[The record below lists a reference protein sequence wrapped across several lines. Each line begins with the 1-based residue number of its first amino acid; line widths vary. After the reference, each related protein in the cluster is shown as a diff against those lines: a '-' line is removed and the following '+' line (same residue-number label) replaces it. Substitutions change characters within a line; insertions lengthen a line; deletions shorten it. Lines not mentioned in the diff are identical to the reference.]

1 MNRRLLFFPVF
12 LLFLFLPTP
21 ASGSDPGALV
31 VIGGGLSADNE
42 AVYRAILD
50 ARDGPGPLCVI
61 ATAGANPEGSAA
73 SAVAR
78 FDRWGGEG
86 TARAHPLP
94 EDEAEA
100 AWDPEVAAALGECS
114 GFFFTG
120 GVQSRILRLFR
131 PEGEAT
137 PALEA
142 LMDRWRRGAV
152 VAGSSA
158 GAAMMSDPMIAG
170 GSSVGALLNGI
181 DRDGVQLAAG
191 MGFLPDL
198 LVDQHFLARGRIG
211 RLLVATLEEEGV
223 PLGAGID
230 ENTALVVRGTELE
243 VVGASGVVMID
254 ARGVVPTPPDR
265 LPPGTSGVRGVSGV
279 RLELLGP
286 GDRFSLEPGAMVRP
300 AQGKT
305 SLPPLASREWE
316 GPDGGFFDR
325 WVFLHF
331 LDGVGRE
338 TRSGAVRGVGLRV
351 EGDAVL
357 HFHRGEGFRALG
369 FGDGQVAGVEGTP
382 AGLSVGPLLVEVR
395 RGWPPTPEE

>member
-1 MNRRLLFFPVF
+1 MIRHRFLLPVF
-12 LLFLFLPTP
+12 LLLLHAAP
-21 ASGSDPGALV
+21 AFASDPGALV

-42 AVYRAILD
+42 AVYRAILE
-50 ARDGPGPLCVI
+50 ARDGAGPVCVI
-61 ATAGANPEGSAA
+61 ATAGADPEGSAA

-78 FDRWGGEG
+78 IDRWGGEG
-86 TARAHPLP
+86 TALPLPLP
-94 EDEAEA
+94 ESEAEA
-100 AWDPEVAAALGECS
+100 AWSPEVVEALGACS
-114 GFFFTG
+114 GFYFTG

-131 PEGEAT
+131 PEGAFT
-137 PALEA
+137 PAWEA
-142 LMDRWRRGAV
+142 LMERWRQGAV

-181 DRDGVQLAAG
+181 DEDGVLLAGG

-198 LVDQHFLARGRIG
+198 LVDQHFLARGRMG
-211 RLLVATLEEEGV
+211 RLLVATLEEGGV

-243 VVGASGVVMID
+243 VVGASGVVVID

-265 LPPGTSGVRGVSGV
+265 LPAGVGGIRGVSGV

-286 GDRFSLEPGAMVRP
+286 GDRFSMEPGAMVRP
-300 AQGKT
+300 APGKS
-305 SLPPLASREWE
+305 SLSPHASYEWE
-316 GPDGGFFDR
+316 GPDGEFFDR

-331 LDGVGRE
+331 LDGVGRD
-338 TRSGAVRGVGLRV
+338 TRTGASGGVGMRV

-357 HFHRGEGFRALG
+357 RFDRGEGFRALG
-369 FGDGQVAGVEGTP
+369 FEGGEGAGVQGTP
-382 AGLSVGPLLVEVR
+382 TGLSVGPLLVEVR
-395 RGWPPTPEE
+395 RGWPRTREE